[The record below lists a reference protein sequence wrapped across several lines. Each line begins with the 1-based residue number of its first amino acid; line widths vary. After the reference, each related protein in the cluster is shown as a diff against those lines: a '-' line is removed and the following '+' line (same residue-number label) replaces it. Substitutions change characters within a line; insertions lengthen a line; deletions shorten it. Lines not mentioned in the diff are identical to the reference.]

1 MDCNSLIKR
10 YNRITSYGDGAY
22 NLSLN
27 LVCGVLGSCIYSLS
41 SRTET
46 KGFIPFVL
54 CTILIVFAI
63 CAFMKVLMLLYKDKY
78 ENQLD
83 DYEAIIIKNILIERE
98 RQYKT
103 IINKP
108 RKIKVEKI
116 KKAKYN
122 TIT

>member
-1 MDCNSLIKR
+1 MIKR

-41 SRTET
+41 FRTET

-83 DYEAIIIKNILIERE
+83 DYEAKIINIILMERE
-98 RQYKT
+98 KKYKE

-108 RKIKVEKI
+108 QKTKEKRSRR
-116 KKAKYN
+116 
-122 TIT
+122 